1 MFLSHLLTLKSIPLF
16 VVTFVVFYDVSEPSI
31 DFEVYSAISNDFS
44 DVSID
49 FEDYSTI
56 SNLWCFWSIYRHWS
70 LFRCF
75 YWLLYTF
82 IVYLLTLKSILM
94 FLLTFV
100 HFSKCIYSL
109 WSQFQWSFYLTF
121 VGFHSISPKGLSLGQ
136 EDSVLMVMPTFLSQ
150 WYVKPQNMTT
160 MCNSIN
166 PNPNPGQKHQYAF
179 KTQWMRDWREREQG
193 LKGAQWET
201 RKFIIINIRID
212 HKDNR

>member
-1 MFLSHLLTLKSIPLF
+1 MFLQ
-16 VVTFVVFYDVSEPSI
+16 TFVYFYGLSI

-56 SNLWCFWSIYRHWS
+56 SNLWCFWCIYWHWS

-100 HFSKCIYSL
+100 HFSDVYKCIYSL

-136 EDSVLMVMPTFLSQ
+136 EDSVLMVMATFLSQ

-166 PNPNPGQKHQYAF
+166 PNPNPGQRHQYAF
-179 KTQWMRDWREREQG
+179 KTQWMRDWREREQTSSKYIQKSKYTKVNRIFKVSRW
-193 LKGAQWET
+193 L
-201 RKFIIINIRID
+201 RNII
-212 HKDNR
+212 KDYKSHYK